1 MKDEETVVTT
11 EPEGAAPGVIRSGR
25 LAGRSLPSAIFIL
38 ALPVFLDQLLAATVG
53 LVDKILTGALPV
65 GATPALDG
73 VGTGSYVGWF
83 LGIAISSV
91 GIGSLSI
98 IARALGKGNVREAD
112 HGLGQALL
120 AAAGW
125 GVLLLIILVSGAPLL
140 ARISSLSP
148 EASEA
153 CITYVRAIA
162 LGSPFFSV
170 LLVAIMSMH
179 GAGEAVRPFLV
190 MVFVNVVNIVVS
202 WFLSGSVVH
211 LFGHT
216 LASPGSMGVQGI
228 GLGTAIGHTAGA
240 IAILVILSR
249 GVKDLRLHRWALH
262 PESAMMKRIF
272 RVGMP
277 ALLDGMGMWAGNI
290 VVIAIVGRIAM
301 DGVSVTNGLSE
312 AAAGTTRV
320 GLIGAH
326 IIGVQ
331 WEALSFLPGFA
342 MGTAAAAL
350 VGQFLGAGNQRMATK
365 AALACFFI
373 AAVFMASAGFVFFFA
388 GEFLTRQISRD
399 PLHLEIV
406 PQLLRIAAV
415 IQINF
420 GLAMVLREALRGAG
434 DTRWAMW
441 INWFSTFAL
450 RVPFVYI
457 VGYEMGKGLV
467 GVWFVLCAEIVVRSL
482 LYLARF
488 LHGGWKRVE
497 V

>member
-1 MKDEETVVTT
+1 MKEESSIQV
-11 EPEGAAPGVIRSGR
+11 EPEEPPSGAIRSGR
-25 LAGRSLPSAIFIL
+25 LAGRSLPSAIWIL
-38 ALPVFLDQLLAATVG
+38 ALPVFLDQLMTATVG
-53 LVDKILTGALPV
+53 LVDKILTGSLPR

-73 VGTGSYVGWF
+73 VGAGSYVGWF

-98 IARALGKGNVREAD
+98 IARALGRGNVREAE
-112 HGLGQALL
+112 HGLGQAVM

-125 GVLLLIILVSGAPLL
+125 GVLLLILLFTGAPLL
-140 ARISSLSP
+140 ARLTSLSP
-148 EASEA
+148 EATEA
-153 CITYVRAIA
+153 CIGYVRAVA
-162 LGSPFFSV
+162 LGSPFFSI
-170 LLVAIMSMH
+170 LLVAAMSMH
-179 GAGEAVRPFLV
+179 GAGDAFRPFLV
-190 MVFVNVVNIVVS
+190 MVFVNVINLSSS
-202 WFLSGSVVH
+202 WWLSGSVVQ

-216 LASPGSMGVQGI
+216 FASPGSMGVVGI
-228 GLGTAIGHTAGA
+228 GLGTAIGHAVGGV
-240 IAILVILSR
+240 AILVILAR
-249 GVKDLRLHRWALH
+249 GVKDLRLHRSALF

-290 VVIAIVGRIAM
+290 VVLAIVGRIAL
-301 DGVSVTNGLSE
+301 DGVTTGGLAN
-312 AAAGTTRV
+312 AAETARS

-350 VGQFLGAGNQRMATK
+350 VGQFLGAGNPRMATK
-365 AALACFFI
+365 AALSCFYI
-373 AAVFMASAGFVFFFA
+373 AAFFMASAGVVFFFA

-406 PQLLRIAAV
+406 PQLLRICAV
-415 IQINF
+415 IQVNF

-441 INWFSTFAL
+441 INWFSTFVL

-467 GVWFVLCAEIVVRSL
+467 GVWFVLCAEIVARSL

-488 LHGGWKRVE
+488 VHGGWKRVE

>member
-1 MKDEETVVTT
+1 MEDQTLVRV
-11 EPEGAAPGVIRSGR
+11 EPEGPPAGVIRAGR
-25 LAGRSLPSAIFIL
+25 LAGRSLPSAILIL
-38 ALPVFLDQLLAATVG
+38 ALPVFLDQLMTATVG
-53 LVDKILTGALPV
+53 LVDKILTGSLPV

-73 VGTGSYVGWF
+73 VGAGSYVGWF

-98 IARALGKGNVREAD
+98 IARALGRGNVREAEQ
-112 HGLGQALL
+112 GLGQAVV

-125 GVLLLIILVSGAPLL
+125 GVLLLVLLVTGAPLL
-140 ARISSLSP
+140 ARLSSLSP
-148 EASEA
+148 EATEA
-153 CITYVRAIA
+153 CVGYVRAMA

-170 LLVAIMSMH
+170 LLVAAMSMH
-179 GAGEAVRPFLV
+179 GAGDAFRPFLV
-190 MVFVNVVNIVVS
+190 MIFVNVINLVTS
-202 WFLSGSVVH
+202 WWLSGSVVH
-211 LFGHT
+211 LFGLT
-216 LASPGSMGVQGI
+216 LASPGTLGVVGI
-228 GLGTAIGHTAGA
+228 GLGTAMGHAAGA

-249 GVKDLRLHRWALH
+249 GVKDLRLHRSALL
-262 PESAMMKRIF
+262 PEGAMMKRIF
-272 RVGMP
+272 RVGTP

-290 VVIAIVGRIAM
+290 VVLAIVGRIAL
-301 DGVSVTNGLSE
+301 DGVSVTAGLTN
-312 AAAGTTRV
+312 AAETARS

-326 IIGVQ
+326 IIAVQ

-350 VGQFLGAGNQRMATK
+350 VGQFLGAGNPRMATK
-365 AALACFFI
+365 AALSCFFV
-373 AAVFMASAGFVFFFA
+373 AAFFMASAGVVFFFA

-406 PQLLRIAAV
+406 PQLLRICAV
-415 IQINF
+415 IQVNF

-467 GVWFVLCAEIVVRSL
+467 GVWYVLCAEIVARSL